1 MKRFKNF
8 FNEFSKPN
16 TNNLIE
22 SNESTIT
29 NTLDNLNNLTTDLS
43 KKLEDI
49 DPIIEGANDMIST
62 LNKVN
67 FENKQL
73 TIII

>member
-1 MKRFKNF
+1 MITTTLDNL
-8 FNEFSKPN
+8 NDVLSN

-43 KKLEDI
+43 KLEDI
-49 DPIIEGANDMIST
+49 DPIIGANDMIS
-62 LNKVN
+62 LNK
-67 FENKQL
+67 
-73 TIII
+73 